1 MRSASCCF
9 LYGSARSWAQNLT
22 TLVLMAALSALGGCG
37 GGGGDSTQNVSPGTS
52 GVTSSGLPSQTTASL
67 NIEADRTQTS
77 AGGTAVTL
85 TASGAGIDAGAIQ
98 WSLAP
103 GSLGSLSQTSGN
115 RVEYIPPPAGSD
127 IANSVVNII
136 ATNGNVTSN
145 IVIILSGSQTVSL
158 GTQGASTITPPAPSA
173 GDNTVSAPGIYLLS
187 GNDFGAG
194 VANGAGTAARFD
206 TPSGIA
212 RDAQGNLYVADRY
225 NNEVRKIDP
234 QGNVTT
240 FAGMPGERGY
250 VDAQGA
256 SARFSVISGIAVD
269 NAGNVY
275 VDDYGNAL
283 IRKITPDGRVSTLA
297 GRAGLSGHNDGQ
309 GSDAL
314 FSGNPSALTV
324 DGSGNV
330 YVAEPYW
337 VRKITPSGLVTTLAG
352 SSSGTDFVDL
362 NGIAVDNAGNVYVT
376 DSGWIMLNRH
386 TASETTH
393 STALVRKI
401 TPAGVISTLAG
412 TENTGDVSAVM
423 GYADGTGTA
432 ARFRYPEGLT
442 IDSAGNLF
450 VADRGNHA
458 IRKITPDGV
467 VTTIAGMAS
476 QSGSADGAVADA
488 RFTSPSAI
496 TVDAN
501 GVLYI
506 TDMAD
511 HTVRKIIAGGSVT
524 TIAGAAPRTGSADG
538 AGSAALFNAP
548 TGLTRD
554 SAGNLYVA
562 DTGNQTIRR
571 ISGTQVTTFAGSAG
585 QTGAANG
592 IGSAARFNRPLDVA
606 SDTLGNIFVA
616 DDGNYLVRRITPAGD
631 VSTYAGA
638 GQEGY
643 VDGPALSALF
653 IEPRG
658 VAVDINGNTYVAD
671 RAGDS
676 IRKITPQGMVS
687 TLAGHQDT
695 SYAPYGFGTGNE
707 LGFPLDVAVD
717 KAGNVYT
724 IDSNTAVRK
733 ITPDG
738 KITTLAGVPFQS
750 GTQDGT
756 GSAARFNVPQS
767 LTVDDEGNVYV
778 ADSRAIRKI
787 TPLGVVTTVAGA
799 TAGGQSDQLRNIY
812 RPSGITMTG
821 PKSLAFTSGNG
832 VFELRLP

>member
-1 MRSASCCF
+1 MLSASS
-9 LYGSARSWAQNLT
+9 SAPL
-22 TLVLMAALSALGGCG
+22 
-37 GGGGDSTQNVSPGTS
+37 
-52 GVTSSGLPSQTTASL
+52 QTTASL
-67 NIEADRTQTS
+67 TVEADRTQTS
-77 AGGTAVTL
+77 AGVTAVTL
-85 TASGAGIDAGAIQ
+85 TASGAGIDACAIQ

-127 IANSVVNII
+127 IAICVVNII

-212 RDAQGNLYVADRY
+212 RDAQGNLYVADRF

-240 FAGMPGERGY
+240 FAGMPGEAGY

-283 IRKITPDGRVSTLA
+283 IRKITPDGKVSSLA
-297 GRAGLSGHNDGQ
+297 GRAGLGGHNDGQ

-330 YVAEPYW
+330 YVAEYHW
-337 VRKITPSGLVTTLAG
+337 IRKITPSGVVTTLAG
-352 SSSGTDFVDL
+352 SSTGAGFVDL
-362 NGIAVDNAGNVYVT
+362 NGIAVDSAGNVYVT
-376 DSGWIMLNRH
+376 DGGWAMLSRTSPSPTFH
-386 TASETTH
+386 T
-393 STALVRKI
+393 TALVRKI
-401 TPAGVISTLAG
+401 TPSGVISTLAG
-412 TENTGDVSAVM
+412 TENTSSFDAAAGFT
-423 GYADGTGTA
+423 DGTGTA

-442 IDSAGNLF
+442 IDRAGNLF

-458 IRKITPDGV
+458 IRKITPDGA
-467 VTTIAGMAS
+467 VTTIAGIS
-476 QSGSADGAVADA
+476 GQSGSADGAVADA
-488 RFTSPSAI
+488 RFTSPSANM
-496 TVDAN
+496 VDAN
-501 GVLYI
+501 GILYI

-511 HTVRKIIAGGSVT
+511 HTVRKIVAGSSVT

-548 TGLTRD
+548 TGLAHD

-571 ISGTQVTTFAGSAG
+571 ITETQVTTFAGSAG

-606 SDTLGNIFVA
+606 SDTLGNIVVA
-616 DDGNYLVRRITPAGD
+616 DDGNYLVRRITPAGE

-643 VDGPALSALF
+643 VDGPALSAQF

-671 RAGDS
+671 RGGDS
-676 IRKITPQGMVS
+676 RRKLTPQGVVS

-695 SYAPYGFGTGNE
+695 SYAPYGFGTGN
-707 LGFPLDVAVD
+707 
-717 KAGNVYT
+717 
-724 IDSNTAVRK
+724 
-733 ITPDG
+733 
-738 KITTLAGVPFQS
+738 
-750 GTQDGT
+750 
-756 GSAARFNVPQS
+756 
-767 LTVDDEGNVYV
+767 
-778 ADSRAIRKI
+778 
-787 TPLGVVTTVAGA
+787 
-799 TAGGQSDQLRNIY
+799 
-812 RPSGITMTG
+812 
-821 PKSLAFTSGNG
+821 
-832 VFELRLP
+832 